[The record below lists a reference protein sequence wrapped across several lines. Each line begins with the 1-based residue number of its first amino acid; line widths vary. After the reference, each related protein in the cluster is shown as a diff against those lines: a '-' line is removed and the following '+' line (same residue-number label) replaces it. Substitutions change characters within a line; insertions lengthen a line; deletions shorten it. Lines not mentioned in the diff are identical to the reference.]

1 MPAAEFSV
9 KENWSNLNRW
19 KRGVV
24 IGVAVFAV
32 LWIAFFFVGKALS
45 PWAEEEFVSAL
56 ERKFSSESEVEDLQI
71 QVFPWFHADARGL
84 VFRRHGRTDV
94 PPLVQIE
101 RVTADA
107 NPFMAILFHRVN
119 QVQFEG
125 LEIRVAHGKDGDDK
139 DEQDQDDKARDEAAA
154 APAEP
159 EVLRED
165 DRDENEW
172 IVEHII
178 ADGAHLEILSKHAWK
193 KPLTFELMRLELWDA
208 GRNSPMEYRSTLT
221 NPKPPGEIH
230 STGHFGPWNSEE
242 AGQTPLDGDYV
253 FQNADLSHFKGIAG
267 ILSSEGSFEGVL
279 ERIAVKGWTDTPDFS
294 VSSSK
299 RPAHLKTEFSAVV
312 DGTSGDTYLEP
323 VRAQFERSTVIA
335 SGKVGE
341 EEGLDGKTVILD
353 VSVDQGYVE
362 DMLKLAVPEDEA
374 MLEGPIQFT
383 AKFRLPPGEKEV
395 PARLELDGQFGIQN
409 ADFTKSGI
417 QEKLGKLSNSAQG
430 EPEQAPE
437 PVSSDFGG
445 DFTLGGGV
453 LSLTDFQFQ
462 IPGADVFMAGD
473 YDLLNKGL
481 DFRGRIEMDA
491 RISEATT
498 GKKSFFLKLV
508 DPFFKNRR
516 KGSGSSIPIKVSGTV
531 DNPQVGLAIGGS

>member
-1 MPAAEFSV
+1 M

-19 KRGVV
+19 QRFAV
-24 IGVAVFAV
+24 IGVAIFAV
-32 LWIAFFFVGKALS
+32 LWVVFFFVGKALS
-45 PWAEEEFVSAL
+45 PWAKEEFVGAL
-56 ERKFSSESEVEDLQI
+56 ERKFSSESEVADLQI
-71 QVFPWFHADARGL
+71 RVFPWFHADARGL

-107 NPFMAILFHRVN
+107 NPLMALLFHRVS

-125 LEIRVAHGKDGDDK
+125 LEIRVARGRGDGDDSE
-139 DEQDQDDKARDEAAA
+139 DEQDRNDQDTA
-154 APAEP
+154 APAPAGPEEP
-159 EVLRED
+159 
-165 DRDENEW
+165 RDENRGENEW

-178 ADGAHLEILSKHAWK
+178 ADGTHLEILSKHPWK

-242 AGQTPLDGDYV
+242 VGQTPLDGEYTFKD
-253 FQNADLSHFKGIAG
+253 ADLSHFKGIAG

-299 RPAHLKTEFSAVV
+299 RPVHLKTEFSAVV

-323 VRAQFERSTVIA
+323 VKAQFERSFVVA

-341 EEGLDGKTVILD
+341 EEGLDGKSVILD
-353 VSVDQGYVE
+353 VNVDKGYVE

-409 ADFTKSGI
+409 ADFTKSAM

-430 EPEQAPE
+430 QPEQAPE
-437 PVSSDFGG
+437 PVTSDFGG
-445 DFTLGGGV
+445 DFKLGGGV

-516 KGSGSSIPIKVSGTV
+516 KGSGSSIPIKVSGSV
-531 DNPQVGLAIGGS
+531 DNPQVGLALGGS